1 MRRPYCTSNW
11 FYGLI
16 AVYYQSRLMNVK
28 RTHISLP
35 FSPLGFA
42 TLSATVTEGGLCW
55 AWQPDGDS
63 CTAVAMP
70 SRHTILVNPRGVGC
84 FCHPLL
90 TLGH

>member
-28 RTHISLP
+28 RTRISLP
-35 FSPLGFA
+35 FSPLGYRYP
-42 TLSATVTEGGLCW
+42 LGNCYRRWIVLGL
-55 AWQPDGDS
+55 AAGRRQLHGSSD
-63 CTAVAMP
+63 AV
-70 SRHTILVNPRGVGC
+70 SSHLVNPRGVGC